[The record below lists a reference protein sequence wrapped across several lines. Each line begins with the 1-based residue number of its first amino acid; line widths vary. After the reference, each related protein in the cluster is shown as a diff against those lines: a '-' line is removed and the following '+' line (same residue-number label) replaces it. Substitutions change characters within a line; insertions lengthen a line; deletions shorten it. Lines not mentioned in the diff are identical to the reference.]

1 MPTEGAGSISELDKA
16 APTSAGPAGEIDDEL
31 RQLKD
36 VLLASFSAL
45 DGAITNTGAT
55 GGAGDTDP
63 PDAATFSNRF
73 EDVRTLLAATSS
85 VPIGAIM
92 MWSGLEATIPAGW
105 ALCDGQNGT
114 PSLIGQFILA
124 GADAGNP
131 AADKNVK
138 TTVAVN
144 ADTGAVNQS
153 VQTQSHTHYYLPK
166 FYTLA
171 YIQYT
176 GV

>member
-1 MPTEGAGSISELDKA
+1 
-16 APTSAGPAGEIDDEL
+16 
-31 RQLKD
+31 
-36 VLLASFSAL
+36 
-45 DGAITNTGAT
+45 
-55 GGAGDTDP
+55 
-63 PDAATFSNRF
+63 
-73 EDVRTLLAATSS
+73 
-85 VPIGAIM
+85 M

-124 GADAGNP
+124 GADASNP
-131 AADKNVK
+131 AAIYATGQSGGTSWDEVSLAYPTFNTSNSGDTPVP
-138 TTVAVN
+138 VN